1 MNDLNIVIGKA
12 GVLLA
17 LLSSLIGL
25 LVIGNSIY
33 SRIGKKATGE
43 EKPHSIVHANVYVY
57 LTLAGT
63 LIAVGA
69 MEHALITHDFAIAF
83 VAQNNARETPLL
95 YTITGL
101 WSALS
106 GSILLWGALL
116 GIFNAVFVYRY
127 RKSDSLVIWWAR
139 IVISLVVVF
148 FLALLLGPADAFSR
162 TAGAIPSDGAGPNAL
177 LQDNL
182 LVAIHPILLYTGFV
196 GFTIPF
202 ALTIGRLLA
211 GSSEKIWLYEVRKF
225 MLVPWS
231 CLSLGIIMGAWWSYQ
246 VLGWGGFWAWD
257 PVENAALLPWLMAT
271 ASLHSNIATENRS
284 MLTTWSMSL
293 VLATFN
299 LTLLGTFLTRSGVIE
314 SVHAFA
320 NSGAVG
326 PALAGA
332 LIVSLAASMLLVAT
346 RGHLLG
352 LGNKIELAWSRP
364 AAFVANNLAFSA
376 LTLVVLVGTTFP
388 IVASA
393 FGDTISIGR
402 PYYDSLSVPIGL
414 FILVAMGVAP
424 VLSYQGANL
433 ELLRKRLFI
442 PALMGSLVFFM
453 LVIFGVKDLASL
465 CAFGLAAFAFCV
477 AAIQIKASILSF
489 HRAKSGWWR
498 GLIGREGGGMVAH
511 IGLIIIGVGMV
522 AALSYGQRGEVNI
535 SPGKSAYFDGVKITY
550 LGTKVVELPGKTVTS
565 ANLEINGSGNY
576 GPAITVFGNSNEGV
590 GTPAIDSNLMRDVYL
605 TVAELPTGAN
615 QSSVVVGV
623 IVQPMVAWI
632 WIGGFVVFFGGLAS
646 VLSRKKR
653 IATRTDVE
661 SIEPVCESTPEIS
674 SNQDLEELK
683 R

>member
-17 LLSSLIGL
+17 LISSVIGL
-25 LVIGNSIY
+25 IAIGYSLY
-33 SRIGKKATGE
+33 SRLKRKGTNS
-43 EKPHSIVHANVYVY
+43 EKPPSIAYTNAYVY
-57 LTLAGT
+57 LNLAGC

-106 GSILLWGALL
+106 GSILLWVFLL
-116 GIFNAVFVYRY
+116 GIFSVIFVYRY
-127 RKSDSLVIWWAR
+127 RKSDSLVVWWAR
-139 IVISLVVVF
+139 FVIGLVVIF
-148 FLALLLGPADAFSR
+148 FLVLLIGPADAFSK
-162 TAGAIPSDGAGPNAL
+162 TVGAIPSDGAGPNAL

-182 LVAIHPILLYTGFV
+182 LVAIHPVLLYTGFV

-211 GSSEKIWLYEVRKF
+211 GSRGKIWLYEVRKF
-225 MLVPWS
+225 MLIPWS

-257 PVENAALLPWLMAT
+257 PVENAALMPWLMAT

-326 PALAGA
+326 PALAVA
-332 LIVSLAASMLLVAT
+332 LIVSLVGSTLLVAT

-393 FGDTISIGR
+393 FGNTISIGR

-414 FILVAMGVAP
+414 FILIAMGVAP
-424 VLSYQGANL
+424 ILSYQGANL
-433 ELLRKRLFI
+433 DLLRKRLFI
-442 PALMGSLVFFM
+442 PAFFGALVFFI
-453 LVIFGVKDLASL
+453 LVINGASDLAALS
-465 CAFGLAAFAFCV
+465 AFGLAAFAFCV
-477 AAIQIKASILSF
+477 AMMQLKVSILSS

-498 GLIGREGGGMVAH
+498 GLVGREGGGMIAH
-511 IGLIIIGVGMV
+511 IGLVIIGVGMV

-550 LGTKVVELPGKTVTS
+550 LGTRVVDLPGKTVTS

-576 GPAITVFGNSNEGV
+576 RPEITVFGNTNEGV
-590 GTPAIDSNLMRDVYL
+590 GTPAIDSNLIRDVYL

-615 QSSVVVGV
+615 QSSIVVGV

-646 VLSRKKR
+646 VLSRRKR
-653 IATRTDVE
+653 VATRPRITSIE
-661 SIEPVCESTPEIS
+661 SISELLQDKS
-674 SNQDLEELK
+674 SGSELEELK